1 MLEHH
6 VQVLEDDRLCSLQL
20 CSAGSC
26 PRVGSAGLQVLK
38 QHDQALQQRSS
49 SWTQALQQRKQ
60 LLSTTPRDALTGC
73 SRYY

>member
-20 CSAGSC
+20 CSAAIAGSC
-26 PRVGSAGLQVLK
+26 PRVGSTGLQVPK

-49 SWTQALQQRKQ
+49 S
-60 LLSTTPRDALTGC
+60 
-73 SRYY
+73 